1 MHTDLNNKKEVATR
15 TMVSSTDQETR
26 QQCMQSIATIDSKI
40 QAVDTRIAMKT
51 QLEAASSELSVRQQ
65 QQQDYNRISDGVTKV
80 FKEENG
86 TYKLDESKTQENAG
100 KSMEEKISM
109 LASTGEKLQKKVDS
123 FNQAKSNQ

>member
-1 MHTDLNNKKEVATR
+1 
-15 TMVSSTDQETR
+15 
-26 QQCMQSIATIDSKI
+26 MQSIATIDSKI